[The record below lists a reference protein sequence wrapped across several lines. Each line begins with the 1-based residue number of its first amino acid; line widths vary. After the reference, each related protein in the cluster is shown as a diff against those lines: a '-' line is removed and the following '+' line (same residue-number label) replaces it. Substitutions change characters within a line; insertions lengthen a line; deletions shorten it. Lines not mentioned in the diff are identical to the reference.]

1 MVQSR
6 DQLCGQAGPLTTS
19 HQLGGLNSPLRW
31 WDSLGGVPGR
41 EFAPDILKAHLGGL
55 YKTMPCIQPCVW
67 YRLLRTS
74 REFGTALSSP
84 D

>member
-41 EFAPDILKAHLGGL
+41 EFAPDILKGTWVVFTRQCHAF
-55 YKTMPCIQPCVW
+55 
-67 YRLLRTS
+67 S
-74 REFGTALSSP
+74 RVCGI
-84 D
+84 DC